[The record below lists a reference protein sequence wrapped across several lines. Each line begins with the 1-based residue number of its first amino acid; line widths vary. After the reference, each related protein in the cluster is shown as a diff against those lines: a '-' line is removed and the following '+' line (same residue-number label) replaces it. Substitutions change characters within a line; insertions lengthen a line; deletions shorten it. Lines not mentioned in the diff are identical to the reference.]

1 MIEKVGH
8 SGWGLEQKKD
18 QAGDCVFVRLSG
30 AMCEC
35 DIRSL
40 DFAEILDSP

>member
-8 SGWGLEQKKD
+8 SAWVLGRKKD
-18 QAGDCVFVRLSG
+18 RAGDCVFVRLSG
-30 AMCEC
+30 AMCEH

-40 DFAEILDSP
+40 DSAGILDGL